1 MRLPRQGYKRAR
13 IEIIP
18 MIDTIFF
25 LLVFFMVASLS
36 MTLQTGMPVSL
47 PRAQAAQRE
56 ALTKVTISLTADGG
70 LYLDQ
75 QRIALDALEGALAR
89 RVRENPRVVVV
100 LNADERVQ
108 HGRVVA
114 AMDAA
119 KRAGAARMAIA
130 TRPEQGNG
138 GNHGGDRAR

>member
-36 MTLQTGMPVSL
+36 MTLQTGMRVNL
-47 PRAQAAQRE
+47 PKAQAAERE
-56 ALTKVTISLTADGG
+56 SLTKLTISLTGDGR
-70 LYLDQ
+70 LYLDREQ
-75 QRIALDALEGALAR
+75 ITLEALGPALVQRIRD
-89 RVRENPRVVVV
+89 NPRVVVV
-100 LNADERVQ
+100 INADARVE

-119 KRAGAARMAIA
+119 KKAGASRMAIA
-130 TRPEQGNG
+130 TRP
-138 GNHGGDRAR
+138 D

>member
-13 IEIIP
+13 LEIIP

-36 MTLQTGMPVSL
+36 MTLETGMRVNL
-47 PRAQAAQRE
+47 PKAEAAERE
-56 ALTKVTISLTADGG
+56 SLTKVTISLSHDGSV
-70 LYLDQ
+70 YLD
-75 QRIALDALEGALAR
+75 RERTTLEALDSTLAR
-89 RVRENPRVVVV
+89 RVRENPRVVAVI
-100 LNADERVQ
+100 NADERVE

-119 KRAGAARMAIA
+119 KKAGAARMAIA
-130 TRPEQGNG
+130 TRPE
-138 GNHGGDRAR
+138 

>member
-1 MRLPRQGYKRAR
+1 
-13 IEIIP
+13 

-36 MTLQTGMPVSL
+36 MTLQTGISVNL
-47 PRAQAAQRE
+47 PKAQAAERE
-56 ALTKVTISLTADGG
+56 SVTKVTISLTQDGR
-70 LYLDQ
+70 LYVDREQVDQ
-75 QRIALDALEGALAR
+75 SALAAIVAQ

-100 LNADERVQ
+100 INADDKVE

-119 KRAGAARMAIA
+119 KKAGAARMAIA
-130 TRPEQGNG
+130 TRPG
-138 GNHGGDRAR
+138 

>member
-13 IEIIP
+13 LEIIP

-36 MTLQTGMPVSL
+36 MTLETGMRVNL
-47 PRAQAAQRE
+47 PKAQAAERE
-56 ALTKVTISLTADGG
+56 SLTKVTISVTRDGK
-70 LYLDQ
+70 LYLDRQ
-75 QRIALDALEGALAR
+75 QVTEEALGPAVAQ

-100 LNADERVQ
+100 INADERVEY
-108 HGRVVA
+108 GRVIA

-119 KRAGAARMAIA
+119 KKAGAARMAMA
-130 TRPEQGNG
+130 TRPG
-138 GNHGGDRAR
+138 

>member
-13 IEIIP
+13 LEIIP

-36 MTLQTGMPVSL
+36 MTLETGMRVNL
-47 PRAQAAQRE
+47 PKAEAAERE
-56 ALTKVTISLTADGG
+56 SLTKVTISLSHDGSV
-70 LYLDQ
+70 YLD
-75 QRIALDALEGALAR
+75 RERTTLEALDSTLAR

-100 LNADERVQ
+100 INADERVE

-119 KRAGAARMAIA
+119 KKAGAARMAIA
-130 TRPEQGNG
+130 TRPE
-138 GNHGGDRAR
+138 

>member
-1 MRLPRQGYKRAR
+1 MRLSRQGYKRAR

-47 PRAQAAQRE
+47 PKAHAAVRE
-56 ALTKVTISLTADGG
+56 SLTKVTITIAADGN
-70 LYLDQ
+70 LYLDRRLIAVPHLRAMLA
-75 QRIALDALEGALAR
+75 QRI
-89 RVRENPRVVVV
+89 RENPRVVVV
-100 LNADERVQ
+100 INADQHVE

-119 KRAGAARMAIA
+119 KQAGAARMAIA
-130 TRPEQGNG
+130 TQPK
-138 GNHGGDRAR
+138 

>member
-36 MTLQTGMPVSL
+36 MTLQTGMPVNL
-47 PRAQAAQRE
+47 PRAQAAERE
-56 ALTKVTISLTADGG
+56 ALTKVTISLTADGK

-75 QRIALDALEGALAR
+75 EPITLDALRAALAR

-100 LNADERVQ
+100 INADERVE

-119 KRAGAARMAIA
+119 KRAGAGRMAIA
-130 TRPEQGNG
+130 TRPEQGGAGSDG
-138 GNHGGDRAR
+138 GNRTR

>member
-36 MTLQTGMPVSL
+36 MTLQTGISVNL
-47 PRAQAAQRE
+47 PQAQAAERE
-56 ALTKVTISLTADGG
+56 SLTRLTISLTADGR
-70 LYLDQ
+70 LYLD
-75 QRIALDALEGALAR
+75 REPVKLEALQPALAR
-89 RVRENPRVVVV
+89 RIRENRQVVVV
-100 LNADERVQ
+100 INADARVA

-119 KRAGAARMAIA
+119 KKAGAARMAIA
-130 TRPEQGNG
+130 TRPESPHN
-138 GNHGGDRAR
+138 

>member
-13 IEIIP
+13 LEIIP

-36 MTLQTGMPVSL
+36 MTLQNGMPVNL
-47 PRAQAAQRE
+47 PKAEAAERE
-56 ALTKVTISLTADGG
+56 ALTKVTVSLTQDGK
-70 LYLDQ
+70 LYLDKEQ
-75 QRIALDALEGALAR
+75 TTIDALGPALAQRISD
-89 RVRENPRVVVV
+89 NPRVVVV
-100 LNADERVQ
+100 INADDRVE

-119 KRAGAARMAIA
+119 KKAGAARMAIA
-130 TRPEQGNG
+130 TQPG
-138 GNHGGDRAR
+138 

>member
-13 IEIIP
+13 LEIIP

-36 MTLQTGMPVSL
+36 MTLQTGMSVSL
-47 PRAQAAQRE
+47 PKAQAAERE
-56 ALTKVTISLTADGG
+56 SLTKVTISLTRDGK
-70 LYLDQ
+70 LYLDRQ
-75 QRIALDALEGALAR
+75 QVTEEALGAAVAQ

-100 LNADERVQ
+100 INADERVEY
-108 HGRVVA
+108 GRVIA

-119 KRAGAARMAIA
+119 KKAGAARMAMA
-130 TRPEQGNG
+130 TRPG
-138 GNHGGDRAR
+138 

>member
-1 MRLPRQGYKRAR
+1 MRLPRQGYRRAR

-36 MTLQTGMPVSL
+36 MTLQTGIPVNL
-47 PRAQAAQRE
+47 PKAQAAERE
-56 ALTKVTISLTADGG
+56 SLTKITISLTADGK
-70 LYLDQ
+70 LYLDREQ
-75 QRIALDALEGALAR
+75 VLPDALRPLLAR
-89 RVRENPRVVVV
+89 RIRENPRVVVV
-100 LNADERVQ
+100 INADRHVE

-119 KRAGAARMAIA
+119 KKAGAARMAIA
-130 TRPEQGNG
+130 TEPG
-138 GNHGGDRAR
+138 